1 MSKELEA
8 WQSDPDYA
16 AGVELYR
23 KAGGNDPVLL
33 TLFGLPETSF
43 TRRKLEEALE
53 KILPFDSAQGDTTVR
68 LSGVEAQA
76 KPEVEAQEKTITPK
90 PVLDLIRKRS
100 QLHEALFHQTS
111 KSDRHKIALAILAIG
126 KELDRWYDHG
136 QLPSG
141 QAENDQ
147 PEPDIPV
154 NAWELHQLINNNL
167 AYMAKNKNREDKQG
181 EVKRR
186 ERMNIRIEERLKSIN
201 HNETSGQST

>member
-16 AGVELYR
+16 RGVELYR
-23 KAGGNDPVLL
+23 VLGGNDPVLL

-43 TRRKLEEALE
+43 TRKKLEDALE
-53 KILPFDSAQGDTTVR
+53 KVASSQEKVA
-68 LSGVEAQA
+68 SSESKVESS
-76 KPEVEAQEKTITPK
+76 PAQEKTPK

-126 KELDRWYDHG
+126 KQLDRWYDHG
-136 QLPSG
+136 QLPAG
-141 QAENDQ
+141 EVENEI
-147 PEPDIPV
+147 PEPEIPT

-186 ERMNIRIEERLKSIN
+186 ERMNIAIEERLKSIN
-201 HNETSGQST
+201 YETSGQST

>member
-8 WQSDPDYA
+8 WLSDPDYA
-16 AGVELYR
+16 SGVELYR
-23 KAGGNDPVLL
+23 KLGGCDPVLL

-43 TRRKLEEALE
+43 TRRKLEEALSAL
-53 KILPFDSAQGDTTVR
+53 LPA
-68 LSGVEAQA
+68 LSEPD
-76 KPEVEAQEKTITPK
+76 PEPRAPAQEERTPK
-90 PVLDLIRKRS
+90 IVLDLIRKRS
-100 QLHEALFHQTS
+100 QLHENLFHQTS

-126 KELDRWYDHG
+126 RELDRWYDHG
-136 QLPSG
+136 QLPAG

-147 PEPDIPV
+147 PEPDIPI

-186 ERMNIRIEERLKSIN
+186 ERMNIGIEERLKSIN

>member
-16 AGVELYR
+16 RGVELYR
-23 KAGGNDPVLL
+23 SLGGCDPVLL

-43 TRRKLEEALE
+43 TRKKLEDALE

-68 LSGVEAQA
+68 LSGVEAQ
-76 KPEVEAQEKTITPK
+76 EKTPK

-126 KELDRWYDHG
+126 KQLDRWYDHG

-141 QAENDQ
+141 EVENEI
-147 PEPDIPV
+147 PEPDIPI

-186 ERMNIRIEERLKSIN
+186 ERMNIAIEERLKSIN
-201 HNETSGQST
+201 YETSGQST

>member
-16 AGVELYR
+16 RGVELYR
-23 KAGGNDPVLL
+23 VLGGNDPVLL
-33 TLFGLPETSF
+33 TLFSLPETSF
-43 TRRKLEEALE
+43 TRKKLEDALE
-53 KILPFDSAQGDTTVR
+53 KVASSESKLESSP
-68 LSGVEAQA
+68 
-76 KPEVEAQEKTITPK
+76 AQEKTPK

-126 KELDRWYDHG
+126 KQLDRWYDHG
-136 QLPSG
+136 QLPAG
-141 QAENDQ
+141 EVENEI
-147 PEPDIPV
+147 PEPDIPT

-186 ERMNIRIEERLKSIN
+186 ERMNIAIEERLKSIN
-201 HNETSGQST
+201 YETSGQST

>member
-16 AGVELYR
+16 SGVELYR
-23 KAGGNDPVLL
+23 KLGGCDPVLL

-43 TRRKLEEALE
+43 TRRKLEEALSVLLPIAIEPE
-53 KILPFDSAQGDTTVR
+53 KVAS
-68 LSGVEAQA
+68 A
-76 KPEVEAQEKTITPK
+76 KPAPEERTPK

-100 QLHEALFHQTS
+100 QLHENLFPQTS

-126 KELDRWYDHG
+126 RQLDRYYDHG
-136 QLPSG
+136 ELPAG
-141 QAENDQ
+141 QVENEI
-147 PEPDIPV
+147 PEPEIPT

-186 ERMNIRIEERLKSIN
+186 ERMNIGIEERLKSIN

>member
-16 AGVELYR
+16 KGVELYR
-23 KAGGNDPVLL
+23 KLGGCDPILL
-33 TLFGLPETSF
+33 TLFSLPETSF
-43 TRRKLEEALE
+43 TRKKLEEALE

-68 LSGVEAQA
+68 LSGVEAQ
-76 KPEVEAQEKTITPK
+76 EKTPK

-100 QLHEALFHQTS
+100 QLHEALFHTTS

-136 QLPSG
+136 QLPAG
-141 QAENDQ
+141 EAENEI
-147 PEPDIPV
+147 PEPEIPV

-186 ERMNIRIEERLKSIN
+186 ERMNIAIEERLKSIN
-201 HNETSGQST
+201 YNETSGQST

>member
-16 AGVELYR
+16 RGVELYR
-23 KAGGNDPVLL
+23 SLGGCDPVLL

-43 TRRKLEEALE
+43 TRKKLEDALG
-53 KILPFDSAQGDTTVR
+53 KVS
-68 LSGVEAQA
+68 SS
-76 KPEVEAQEKTITPK
+76 QEKVASSDPKVDSSPADEKTPK

-126 KELDRWYDHG
+126 KQLDRWYDHG
-136 QLPSG
+136 QLPAG
-141 QAENDQ
+141 EVENEI
-147 PEPDIPV
+147 PEPDIPT

-186 ERMNIRIEERLKSIN
+186 ERMNIAIEERLKSIN
-201 HNETSGQST
+201 YETSGQST